1 MNVAE
6 HEFAGHCR
14 KKRRTHRKPNTP
26 NFTIRIFGMNGPIA
40 YSYGFGFDA
49 RESLAKA
56 RPVAYEASYSL
67 HSIPDMAEKGR
78 N

>member
-1 MNVAE
+1 
-6 HEFAGHCR
+6 
-14 KKRRTHRKPNTP
+14 
-26 NFTIRIFGMNGPIA
+26 MNGPIS